1 MVTADAGVVLAVGCG
16 IGCGIGLWLAGTGT
30 APFTAAIRAWAG
42 RRSAGLSRQAR
53 AARATGALAAGLAV
67 GLLTGWPVAAALAA
81 LAVVIVPGLL
91 SAGRAE
97 HAHTDRM
104 EAIAVWT
111 EMLRDTLAG
120 AAGLEQAIRATAPIT
135 PAPIRAEVVHLATA
149 LDAGVRLPDALT
161 EFADELDDP
170 TADLVVAALV
180 MAASRQARHLADL
193 LGRLA
198 SATRD
203 QTALRLR
210 TLAGRAR
217 IRTATR
223 VIATTTLAMA
233 FGLVVLSPAFVE
245 PYDNAAGQLVLL
257 GVAGLFAAGL
267 AWLSRM
273 GRTPASGR
281 ILTRLPA
288 RSRP

>member
-1 MVTADAGVVLAVGCG
+1 MVNADAGVLLAVGCG
-16 IGCGIGLWLAGTGT
+16 TGCGIGLWLAGTGT
-30 APFTAAIRAWAG
+30 APFTAAARAWAG
-42 RRSAGLSRQAR
+42 RRIGGLSRQAR
-53 AARATGALAAGLAV
+53 AARTLGAVAAAIVV

-81 LAVVIVPGLL
+81 LAVVILPGLL
-91 SAGRAE
+91 TSGRAE
-97 HAHTDRM
+97 QAHTDRV

-135 PAPIRAEVVHLATA
+135 PSPIRAEVVQLATA
-149 LDAGVRLPDALT
+149 LDAGTRLPDALA
-161 EFADELDDP
+161 EFADAVDDP

-180 MAASRQARHLADL
+180 MAATRQARHLADL

-198 SATRD
+198 AAARD

-210 TLAGRAR
+210 TAASRAR
-217 IRTATR
+217 IRTSTR

-245 PYDNAAGQLVLL
+245 PYDSAAGQIMLL
-257 GVAGLFAAGL
+257 AVAALFAAGL
-267 AWLSRM
+267 TWLSRM
-273 GRTPASGR
+273 GRTPTSGR